1 MKPNIY
7 IVSLGCPKNLIDSE
21 VMAALL
27 AQGGFRIASRP
38 EEAEVIL
45 INTCTFV
52 LPAREESID
61 EIFRLAQM
69 KHEGKCRY
77 LIVTGCLPQRYG
89 AILEKEI
96 PEVDLFLGIND
107 IPHIVDFIH
116 RLEEG
121 ISDIRRSYIEKPSF
135 LMNSSHPRLLSP
147 PLYSTYLKIAEG
159 CSNYCSY
166 CVIPLVRGAFRSRKM
181 DDIIEE
187 ATTLA
192 AQGVKEIIL
201 TAQETTAYGKDLE
214 GKQNLALLLR
224 KLSAIDT
231 IRWIR
236 ILYTHPASI
245 TDEVLSAIAEEK
257 KVCKY
262 IDIPIQHI
270 DDDILKSMNRRVTSE
285 TIRHVI
291 RRSRSIIPDVALRTS
306 LIVGYPGETEGKFER
321 LREFVH
327 EARFDH
333 LGVFMYSP
341 EEGTRAAELPDQ
353 ISEDEKEARRDII
366 MEEQSIISYDINQSL
381 IGTVQEVMM
390 EGASD
395 LPEYTQVG
403 RLARQA
409 PDIDGVTYIK
419 AKKTLPGEI
428 ILCKIVAADEY
439 DLYAEE
445 ER

>member
-1 MKPNIY
+1 
-7 IVSLGCPKNLIDSE
+7 
-21 VMAALL
+21 MAALL

-181 DDIIEE
+181 DDSIEE
-187 ATTLA
+187 ASTLA

>member
-1 MKPNIY
+1 
-7 IVSLGCPKNLIDSE
+7 
-21 VMAALL
+21 MAALL

-61 EIFRLAQM
+61 EIFRMAQM

-107 IPHIVDFIH
+107 IPHIADFIH

-245 TDEVLSAIAEEK
+245 TGEVLSAIAEEK

-381 IGTVQEVMM
+381 IDTVQEVMM